1 MAEIRGGDLVTADSV
16 VAEGVVPVSIVLV
29 KPKTRWAIAGQ
40 YRIGT
45 DQYHHATLSAAFQAT
60 LPYTSRDKQAEPHL
74 YVGPPNSG
82 FSGYFKLDGTGV
94 KKTPVNK
101 WPYVIDFKLATAI
114 FAHMVSAEYRPH
126 EYQIGQQA
134 SFSHRPLDP
143 HDDQS
148 NLSNSTA
155 LNQFRMMAGQTWS
168 RIRTME
174 VFSGDY
180 KRLLPRTQQMIDLLC
195 FECGYGSFMR
205 KAVHKMHH
213 ASFQTRHNLGDTP
226 SIVRSATDDF
236 WRPGLNMTSAG
247 GNASVS
253 SRWRTNITLFRQA
266 RDHYDDNDLGN
277 LQPRELSDR
286 PVYVDPRLWPPSPVQ
301 Y

>member
-16 VAEGVVPVSIVLV
+16 LAEGVVATAIVTPR
-29 KPKTRWAIAGQ
+29 PKTRWTTGVYKDIGSGLRYATFNDALQYVLPRFSAG
-40 YRIGT
+40 Y
-45 DQYHHATLSAAFQAT
+45 
-60 LPYTSRDKQAEPHL
+60 EPRL
-74 YVGPPNSG
+74 YVGEG
-82 FSGYFKLDGTGV
+82 RFGRGYFLLDGTGTDP
-94 KKTPVNK
+94 TPVNK

-114 FAHMVSAEYRPH
+114 FAHLVSAEYRPH

-134 SFSHRPLDP
+134 SFGHRPLDP
-143 HDDQS
+143 HDNQS

-174 VFSGDY
+174 VFSGNY
-180 KRLLPRTQQMIDLLC
+180 KYLLPRTQQMIDYLC

-205 KAVHKMHH
+205 KAIHKMHH
-213 ASFQTRHNLGDTP
+213 ASFQTRHNRGDTP
-226 SIVRSATDDF
+226 SIVRSATDEF
-236 WRPGLNMTSAG
+236 WRPGLNMTSVG
-247 GNASVS
+247 GNASVA
-253 SRWRTNITLFRQA
+253 SRWRSNITLFRQA
-266 RDHYDDNDLGN
+266 RDYYDDNDLGN
-277 LQPRELSDR
+277 LQPRGESDR

>member
-1 MAEIRGGDLVTADSV
+1 MAGIRGGEIVESDSV
-16 VAEGVVPVSIVLV
+16 VAEGVAAIGITRIN
-29 KPKTRWAIAGQ
+29 KKTYWRLGF
-40 YRIGT
+40 RSIGT
-45 DQYHHATLSAAFQAT
+45 QRDGEVVTLRDAFLDLNQYTTGNSKIILFVGERR
-60 LPYTSRDKQAEPHL
+60 PGRG
-74 YVGPPNSG
+74 YV
-82 FSGYFKLDGTGV
+82 KLDGSGTQQ
-94 KKTPVNK
+94 TPVNK

-148 NLSNSTA
+148 NLSNATA

-168 RIRTME
+168 RISTME

-180 KRLLPRTQQMIDLLC
+180 LRLLPRTQTMVNHLC
-195 FECGYGSFMR
+195 FECGFGSFMR
-205 KAVHKMHH
+205 KAIHKMHH
-213 ASFQTRHNLGDTP
+213 ANFQTRHNAGDTP
-226 SIVRSATDDF
+226 SINRSAPGNF
-236 WRPGLNMTSAG
+236 WLPGPNMTSVG

-253 SRWRTNITLFRQA
+253 SRWRSNITLFRQA
-266 RDHYDDNDLGN
+266 RDYYDDNDLGN
-277 LQPRELSDR
+277 LQPRGEGER

>member
-1 MAEIRGGDLVTADSV
+1 MAEIRGGDIITADSV
-16 VAEGVVPVSIVLV
+16 LAEGVVATGVIFIL
-29 KPKTRWAIAGQ
+29 PKTRWAGGK
-40 YRIGT
+40 RSIGPGKSFPT
-45 DQYHHATLSAAFQAT
+45 FNDAIPYALS
-60 LPYTSRDKQAEPHL
+60 PRGEHKPHL
-74 YVGPPNSG
+74 YVGRVDGPTG
-82 FSGYFKLDGTGV
+82 GYFRLDGTGSD
-94 KKTPVNK
+94 PNPINK
-101 WPYVIDFKLATAI
+101 WPYVEDFKLATAI

-148 NLSNSTA
+148 NLANATA

-168 RIRTME
+168 RILTME

-180 KRLLPRTQQMIDLLC
+180 QRLLPRTQTMVNHLC
-195 FECGYGSFMR
+195 FECGFGSFMR
-205 KAVHKMHH
+205 KAIHKMHH
-213 ASFQTRHNLGDTP
+213 ANFQTRHNAGDTP
-226 SIVRSATDDF
+226 SINRSAPGSF
-236 WRPGLNMTSAG
+236 WLPGPNMTSVG

-266 RDHYDDNDLGN
+266 RDYYDDNDLGN
-277 LQPRELSDR
+277 LQPRGEAER